1 MTIWKSNMGTKVELD
16 NFLPGYYSMR
26 DLNRDSNGGSWPAYY
41 GDNGFSNGQYYY
53 GFLSRGFTDSYPG
66 NKKDLLK
73 QKMLEHEAIFK
84 NQVYELHRL
93 YKVQRNLMDEFKRK
107 EGYKLETSSSSS
119 PLPSHIPSE
128 DMPKWN
134 TSSLALGN
142 SFESKMHV
150 SPVADAQTPVSAN
163 KGKSIQVSLIPFQDC
178 SSPKGS
184 EASESRPTKF
194 RRKMFDLQLPANEYI
209 YTDEVK
215 QCGEANSPD
224 MNHKSASESGAN
236 LFVNNKEK
244 NKRHG
249 NGMVSGSLPRK
260 SNTLA
265 DLNEPFVVE
274 EHTSAPLPEISSSTM
289 PRDGFS
295 SGNVMSLPR
304 EIPQISLHDDSN
316 GISSNVQ
323 AESKGY
329 GRGWFSYIL
338 EPDQSREKLLDITPG
353 PSKPV
358 QCLFDSARRPGFSS
372 SNSKEDLWR
381 TKQGSE
387 RNYFQSGCYDSES
400 YLRAQCPAPSS
411 FSHTSDLVNTWDRPA
426 LSWEKPGSFL
436 SQKPMSIQPN
446 PCMNSVTFRR
456 SKVQSNEPFSS
467 SSMYNSNFGANL
479 DFGSE
484 MPVRNGFYHG
494 SSSGPRELLGRGND
508 DNRVR
513 GSSDC
518 FIIPSPHIDA
528 NSRKE
533 VNLNSVLLN
542 GFSPYQQQMK
552 TMGGASRLEDRHP
565 AFPWL
570 TGKAVS
576 SKESASPRKALIA
589 LESAFVQTPS
599 DQFSKDELKKS
610 LDRLNSVASTSSIGP
625 RREVNDR
632 SSSRMIL
639 GVPIFDN
646 PLVFKD
652 EVIASVAGPSC
663 GTEPFSNMEFAVS
676 VPKAGFDMNVPYDPM
691 DFVHDKAAADGDVF
705 EKKRESGGSCP
716 RDHIDLNLFASS
728 DDVPPVNSNMKCVI
742 DIDLEA
748 TAGPETEDDDL
759 IVEESSVKPENRS
772 VEVPRCSREEVEV
785 ASLVRTAAEAIVEIS
800 ATCVIQEHVMDDI
813 VRSREDSSENPL
825 HWLAGVIFVD
835 DVANHL
841 GSNTSRS
848 TLGGVQEDCLSSDSG
863 YFESMTLK
871 LIECDAEECVSK
883 PPQVLNVEVTGT
895 NASGNRARRGSARRG
910 RQRRDFQRD
919 ILPGLTSLSRHEVT
933 EDLQTF
939 GGLMRATGYAWH
951 SGPRRNATRNGCARG
966 RRRSVTA
973 PTNPQAANTVCA
985 LLREQLS
992 NTTTTTNTTTTV
1004 SQVRLEDRSLTGWG
1018 RTTRRP
1024 RRQRFPAGNPAAIAL
1039 T

>member
-1 MTIWKSNMGTKVELD
+1 MGTKVELD

-41 GDNGFSNGQYYY
+41 GDNGFPNGQYYY
-53 GFLSRGFTDSYPG
+53 GFLPRSFTDSYPG

-93 YKVQRNLMDEFKRK
+93 YKVQRDLMDEFKRK

-128 DMPKWN
+128 DTPNWN

-150 SPVADAQTPVSAN
+150 SPLADAQTPASAN
-163 KGKSIQVSLIPFQDC
+163 KGKSIQVCLIPFQDC

-184 EASESRPTKF
+184 EASDSRPTKF
-194 RRKMFDLQLPANEYI
+194 RRKMFDLQLPVNEYI

-249 NGMVSGSLPRK
+249 NDMVSGSLPRK

-274 EHTSAPLPEISSSTM
+274 EHTSVPLPEISSSTM
-289 PRDGFS
+289 PRGGIS
-295 SGNVMSLPR
+295 SGNIMSLPR
-304 EIPQISLHDDSN
+304 EIPQISGHDDSN

-338 EPDQSREKLLDITPG
+338 ETEQSREKLLDISPG

-358 QCLFDSARRPGFSS
+358 QCLLDSARRRPGFSS

-381 TKQGSE
+381 TKQGGE

-411 FSHTSDLVNTWDRPA
+411 FSHTSDLVNTWDRPT
-426 LSWEKPGSFL
+426 LSWEKPGGFL
-436 SQKPMSIQPN
+436 SQKPKLIQPN
-446 PCMNSVTFRR
+446 PCMNSATFSR

-467 SSMYNSNFGANL
+467 SSMYNGNFGANL

-494 SSSGPRELLGRGND
+494 SSSGPRELLGRSND

-528 NSRKE
+528 NSRKDT
-533 VNLNSVLLN
+533 NLNSVLLN

-552 TMGGASRLEDRHP
+552 TMGRASRLEDRHP
-565 AFPWL
+565 ALSWL

-576 SKESASPRKALIA
+576 SKESASPRKALIS
-589 LESAFVQTPS
+589 LESAFFQTPS

-610 LDRLNSVASTSSIGP
+610 LDHLNSVASTSSIGP
-625 RREVNDR
+625 RSEVNDR

-639 GVPIFDN
+639 GVPIFDK

-652 EVIASVAGPSC
+652 EVAASVAGPSC
-663 GTEPFSNMEFAVS
+663 GTQPFSNTEFAVS
-676 VPKAGFDMNVPYDPM
+676 IPKAGFDINVPYDPM
-691 DFVHDKAAADGDVF
+691 DFVHDKAAADEDVL
-705 EKKRESGGSCP
+705 EKKRETGGSCP
-716 RDHIDLNLFASS
+716 RDHIDLNLFASG
-728 DDVPPVNSNMKCVI
+728 DDVPPVKGIMKRVI

-748 TAGPETEDDDL
+748 PAGPETEDDDL
-759 IVEESSVKPENRS
+759 LVEESSVKPENQS
-772 VEVPRCSREEVEV
+772 VEVPRCSGEEVEEDL
-785 ASLVRTAAEAIVEIS
+785 ASLVRGVAEAIVEIA
-800 ATCVIQEHVMDDI
+800 ATSVIQVHVVDP
-813 VRSREDSSENPL
+813 VVHSREDSSENPL

-835 DVANHL
+835 DVAKHL
-841 GSNTSRS
+841 CSNISRS
-848 TLGGVQEDCLSSDSG
+848 ALVGVQEDCLSSDSG

-871 LIECDAEECVSK
+871 LTECDAEECLSK
-883 PPQVLNVEVTGT
+883 PPQVLNMEVTGT
-895 NASGNRARRGSARRG
+895 NASGNRARRGPARRG

-939 GGLMRATGYAWH
+939 GGFMRAMGYAWH

-966 RRRSVTA
+966 RRRSVTV
-973 PTNPQAANTVCA
+973 PTNSQAASTVCA

-992 NTTTTTNTTTTV
+992 NTTTTTNTTTTA